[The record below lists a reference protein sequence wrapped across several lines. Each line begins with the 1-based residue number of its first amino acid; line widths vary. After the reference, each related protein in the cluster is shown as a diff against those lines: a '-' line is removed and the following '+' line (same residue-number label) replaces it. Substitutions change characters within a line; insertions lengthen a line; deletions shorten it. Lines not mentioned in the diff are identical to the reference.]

1 VRMSSASQNFPHHPD
16 VLRER
21 MLDPTD
27 YELAVNYFLEEFAG
41 DVAFLRA
48 SEPEQMPHL
57 VAVLNVVV
65 SKATGAG
72 GGGRKRAWY
81 RIRGNIGSCTAT
93 HRRTGVLCCSSTLR
107 CRYGA
112 AHADSRNWRPD
123 GGCAVPLKWRPADS
137 RYNCLTQP
145 QRLSRAIRQVRINRV
160 CRTALNACITFEPAQ
175 LSQEVSIRIASF
187 S

>member
-1 VRMSSASQNFPHHPD
+1 MSSASQNFPHHPD

-72 GGGRKRAWY
+72 AGGRKRAWY

-123 GGCAVPLKWRPADS
+123 GRLCGSTQTAACPTHATIA
-137 RYNCLTQP
+137 CTQP
-145 QRLSRAIRQVRINRV
+145 QR
-160 CRTALNACITFEPAQ
+160 
-175 LSQEVSIRIASF
+175 
-187 S
+187 

>member
-1 VRMSSASQNFPHHPD
+1 MSSASQNFPHHLD

-41 DVAFLRA
+41 DVAFLRG
-48 SEPEQMPHL
+48 SEPEQMPQL
-57 VAVLNVVV
+57 VAVLNIVV
-65 SKATGAG
+65 SKATRRQVEVENALVSYLRKHRFVHGNAQVD
-72 GGGRKRAWY
+72 GRIVLFFYFEEAD
-81 RIRGNIGSCTAT
+81 TA
-93 HRRTGVLCCSSTLR
+93 
-107 CRYGA
+107 A
-112 AHADSRNWRPD
+112 AHADSRNSRPRWRLCGSTQKAACPTHAAIA
-123 GGCAVPLKWRPADS
+123 C
-137 RYNCLTQP
+137 TQP